1 MDGGLLCFLGASLCG
16 RGIDSLVSSWG
27 LVGLQVCLGGGFWGF
42 WWVWGFWFWMPQ
54 LAVWFYGGFP
64 VEFSFVRGWYNIGS

>member
-1 MDGGLLCFLGASLCG
+1 MDGGLLCFLGVSLCG

-27 LVGLQVCLGGGFWGF
+27 LVGLQVCLWGGLRGF
-42 WWVWGFWFWMPQ
+42 WWVWMPQ

-64 VEFSFVRGWYNIGS
+64 VEFSFARGWYNIGS